1 MARLLLIDDDR
12 SLLELLSGFLAPQGF
27 AVTTA
32 DGGRAGLRALYADH
46 PDLIVLDVTMPEK
59 DGWETLKAIRD
70 LSPAPVIML
79 TARGDEAD
87 VLRGFALGA
96 DDYVTKPF
104 SFALLHARISAVLA
118 RGGHGTTESANLT
131 AGDLEVNL
139 AFAMESNNTM
149 QPGEVLTEVDG
160 DAYLPYYFKM
170 TELFTGTPR
179 GSSRD

>member
-46 PDLIVLDVTMPEK
+46 PDLIVLDVSMPEK

-87 VLRGFALGA
+87 VLRGFRSAPMTMSPNRSLLPNFTPGSA
-96 DDYVTKPF
+96 RCSPAPVT
-104 SFALLHARISAVLA
+104 AR
-118 RGGHGTTESANLT
+118 RKR
-131 AGDLEVNL
+131 
-139 AFAMESNNTM
+139 
-149 QPGEVLTEVDG
+149 P
-160 DAYLPYYFKM
+160 P
-170 TELFTGTPR
+170 
-179 GSSRD
+179 SRPATSR